1 MHFSLYILLEVI
13 IINTYSICSRDVTE
27 TAHLVHQ

>member
-1 MHFSLYILLEVI
+1 LEVI